1 MVLFPAALCIIVNLP
16 EHRNVIPSWG
26 KLGGTGEPE
35 PLRTGIGSD
44 LEQQQSDLGASA
56 CEVMDLRGRLV
67 YGSEGTSEGRGHPSI
82 GERKVDLPQG
92 SKTAPS
98 RTFLGDRPR
107 SRRSSSGSGLT

>member
-1 MVLFPAALCIIVNLP
+1 MTLYTVQSSASGDNEEQEPQYCHTVVLFPAALCIIVNLP

-26 KLGGTGEPE
+26 KLGGTGGQPE

-56 CEVMDLRGRLV
+56 CEVMDLRGRRV

-82 GERKVDLPQG
+82 G
-92 SKTAPS
+92 
-98 RTFLGDRPR
+98 
-107 SRRSSSGSGLT
+107 